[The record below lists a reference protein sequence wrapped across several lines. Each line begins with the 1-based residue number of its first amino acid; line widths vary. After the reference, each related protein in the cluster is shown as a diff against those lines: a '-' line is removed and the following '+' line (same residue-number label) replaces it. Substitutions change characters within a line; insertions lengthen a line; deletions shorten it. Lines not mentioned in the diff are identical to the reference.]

1 MVTPATPSSLFPG
14 GSPSPCPSRRCAD
27 HALLHCWFRWSVPRD
42 GSVARAAPRRR
53 APIRTSP
60 AGTVLNVG
68 DQDQLVPTLLRPPA
82 CAKSASFKTNFVEF
96 DSGPL
101 VNAGFAAKQIDVG
114 LMGDLPASLAVQS
127 GLPVKAVA
135 VYLPIGASEYLL
147 AKPGI
152 TKISQLK
159 GKPVAYTTGTAE
171 QAFALRALAT
181 ANLKQQDVTQVNVS
195 LQQLGTV
202 LESGSAD
209 ASVVS
214 VEQKV
219 DYQQTAP
226 TAKVLATVDSV
237 KPASYGYI
245 LGTTAALANPGQ
257 VGGDRRVHQVPDPSL
272 RLGQD
277 AQQSVHQRLLRQ
289 CRTPD
294 AGSGEVD
301 SLRWRYGRLRPD
313 HGHRAIGSAERRQ
326 TPRRCPAPSRS
337 TTASPP
343 CSTKQKQP
351 ATTRSLRRFRKHD
364 PDHFPLHWD
373 LVT

>member
-1 MVTPATPSSLFPG
+1 MSVSL
-14 GSPSPCPSRRCAD
+14 SRRSRLV
-27 HALLHCWFRWSVPRD
+27 ALLTMPLICCASFV
-42 GSVARAAPRRR
+42 GSTGGPAA
-53 APIRTSP
+53 AAARTSSNIP

-68 DQDQLVPTLLRPPA
+68 DQDQELETLFEYSGV
-82 CAKSASFKTNFVEF
+82 AKSAPFKINFVEF

-114 LMGDLPASLAVQS
+114 DMGDLPASLAVQS

-135 VYLPIGASEYLL
+135 VDLPIGASEYLL

-181 ANLKQQDVTQVNVS
+181 AGLTQKDVQQVNVS
-195 LQQLGTV
+195 LQQLGTA

-219 DYQQTAP
+219 DYQETAP

-237 KPASYGYI
+237 SPPSYGY
-245 LGTTAALANPGQ
+245 LLATTAALANPAK
-257 VGGDRRVHQVPDPSL
+257 L
-272 RLGQD
+272 
-277 AQQSVHQRLLRQ
+277 A
-289 CRTPD
+289 
-294 AGSGEVD
+294 
-301 SLRWRYGRLRPD
+301 
-313 HGHRAIGSAERRQ
+313 AIGVFTKDLIASFNWAKTHQSQFITDYYVNVEHQ
-326 TPRRCPAPSRS
+326 TPAAAKLILAAGGTDNFVPITSGVQSALQTVVKLLVGAGAISSYYSVAPLFSQ
-337 TTASPP
+337 TE
-343 CSTKQKQP
+343 
-351 ATTRSLRRFRKHD
+351 TTRYNALLKEV
-364 PDHFPLHWD
+364 PQK
-373 LVT
+373 